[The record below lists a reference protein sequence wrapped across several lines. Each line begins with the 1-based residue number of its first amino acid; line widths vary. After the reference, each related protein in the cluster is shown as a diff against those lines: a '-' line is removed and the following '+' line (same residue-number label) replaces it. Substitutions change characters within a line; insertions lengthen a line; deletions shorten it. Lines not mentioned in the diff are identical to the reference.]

1 VPNKCTFK
9 KLLGSIHA
17 ACNASYETET
27 VANKIEDI
35 KARIKSVAGLRNNA
49 LVDFELDYLFD
60 QRWANLEPAYEK
72 VSLVDEVACLE
83 EEEFVDLTRGCKPKA
98 DARVVSDEGASKV
111 KNKRPMA
118 GRAKCTNKIVVS
130 MKIHVD

>member
-1 VPNKCTFK
+1 MPNKCTFK

-60 QRWANLEPAYEK
+60 QRWANLEPVYEK
-72 VSLVDEVACLE
+72 VSLVDEVACM
-83 EEEFVDLTRGCKPKA
+83 EEEFVDLTRGCKRKA

-118 GRAKCTNKIVVS
+118 GRAKCANKIVVS
-130 MKIHVD
+130 MKKHVD